1 MRILRTGEL
10 ACKYFNVIDV
20 GLSVISSAAT
30 LPRRNIFNIKMI
42 DVTKIL
48 LGSDLLHLI
57 FFKQFFSPL
66 CKITRPFAS
75 LAALASLAMGT
86 TISLN

>member
-1 MRILRTGEL
+1 
-10 ACKYFNVIDV
+10 
-20 GLSVISSAAT
+20 
-30 LPRRNIFNIKMI
+30 MI
-42 DVTKIL
+42 DVSKIL